1 MSATR
6 ILLLAAVAV
15 PVLAACASGANV
27 EYIQAQEPKQIHSDA
42 SVGDLTLCLKSRLR
56 EEANVLAYP
65 EPGKVDVRIGSAT
78 RSDTGYF
85 YIVSLR
91 QARQGTDV
99 EIRSSGEWRPT
110 MSPSRVAGWVQD
122 CKPGMAHH

>member
-1 MSATR
+1 MR
-6 ILLLAAVAV
+6 QWRQRGIH
-15 PVLAACASGANV
+15 PGPGAK
-27 EYIQAQEPKQIHSDA
+27 ADPLDA

-56 EEANVLAYP
+56 EEANVVAYP
-65 EPGKVDVRIGSAT
+65 EPGKVDVRIGLRHAH
-78 RSDTGYF
+78 RHGLLCV
-85 YIVSLR
+85 VSLR

-122 CKPGMAHH
+122 CKAGMAH

>member
-15 PVLAACASGANV
+15 PWLAACATGANV
-27 EYIQAQEPKQIHSDA
+27 EYLEAQDARRIHSDA
-42 SVGDLTLCLKSRLR
+42 SVGDLTLCLKSRLG
-56 EEANVLAYP
+56 EAANIVAYP

-78 RSDTGYF
+78 RADTAYF
-85 YIVSLR
+85 YLVNLR
-91 QARQGTDV
+91 QAQQGTDV
-99 EIRSSGEWRPT
+99 EIRGSGEWRPT

-122 CKPGMAHH
+122 CKPGMAH

>member
-15 PVLAACASGANV
+15 PWLAACATGANV
-27 EYIQAQEPKQIHSDA
+27 EYLEAQEARLIHSDA
-42 SVGDLTLCLKSRLR
+42 SVGDLTLCLKSRLG
-56 EEANVLAYP
+56 EAANIVAYP

-78 RSDTGYF
+78 RADTAYF
-85 YIVSLR
+85 YLVSLR
-91 QARQGTDV
+91 QAQQGTDV

-122 CKPGMAHH
+122 CKPGTAH